1 MPLRPPPCDAT
12 TSEMKPVHAI
22 YEHGVFRPTEPVDFP
37 EGSRVLVEAEQP
49 LPLPPNDDEGMDEIY
64 AILSRRSRDGGP
76 DDAARH
82 NEHQP

>member
-1 MPLRPPPCDAT
+1 MRT
-12 TSEMKPVHAI
+12 VRAI

-37 EGSRVLVEAEQP
+37 EGSRVVVEAEP
-49 LPLPPNDDEGMDEIY
+49 PAELPPIDDEGLDEIY
-64 AILSRRSRDGGP
+64 AILSCRYSDGEP

>member
-1 MPLRPPPCDAT
+1 
-12 TSEMKPVHAI
+12 MKTVHAI

-37 EGSRVLVEAEQP
+37 EGSRVVVEPELP
-49 LPLPPNDDEGMDEIY
+49 EPLPPNDDEGLDEIY
-64 AILSRRSRDGGP
+64 AILSRRYSDGEL

>member
-1 MPLRPPPCDAT
+1 MDAT
-12 TSEMKPVHAI
+12 SSLMKTVHAI

-37 EGSRVLVEAEQP
+37 EGSRVRVEADQPLPLP
-49 LPLPPNDDEGMDEIY
+49 LPLPPNDGEGLDEIY
-64 AILSRRSRDGGP
+64 AILSRRYSDGRH

>member
-1 MPLRPPPCDAT
+1 
-12 TSEMKPVHAI
+12 MKTVHAI

-37 EGSRVLVEAEQP
+37 EGSRVVVEEEPPAE
-49 LPLPPNDDEGMDEIY
+49 LPPIDDEGLDEIY
-64 AILSRRSRDGGP
+64 AILSRRYSDGEL